1 VFPGEADIAQGRIS
15 LLAPVGT
22 ALLGYRVGDVVR
34 WQVPG
39 GLRRWYRIDA
49 VVPETPAPEPA
60 AARAW

>member
-1 VFPGEADIAQGRIS
+1 MFPGEADIAQGRIS

-39 GLRRWYRIDA
+39 GLRRYRIDA

-60 AARAW
+60 AARA